1 MLQKENLLPHVIA
14 SYEAVALLGEYT
26 PRVNPQQLKN
36 ALISRE
42 ECARVEKIISEGK
55 LPADRLHAAIG
66 RVASARNPER
76 TKIAARLLRDLFC
89 YHRDRRGLEAITS
102 GLDSIN
108 LIFDDKVRELSTL
121 NGMLY

>member
-1 MLQKENLLPHVIA
+1 MLTHVLA
-14 SYEAVALLGEYT
+14 SYEAVALLNDYA

-42 ECARVEKIISEGK
+42 ECARVEKIVAEGR
-55 LPADRLHAAIG
+55 LPAERLHAAVG
-66 RVASARNPER
+66 RVSSARGAER
-76 TKIAARLLRDLFC
+76 SRVAARLLRDLFC

-108 LIFDDKVRELSTL
+108 LITDDKVRELSS
-121 NGMLY
+121 